1 MKEDNKLLD
10 AVIDLGVGMKEL
22 RDEMKGMR
30 KDMSHYQQE
39 TNKRLENLEKQQIK
53 TNLAL
58 GEMRLSYMRL
68 DGKVSKLDEKVSK
81 LDEKVSNM
89 DEKVSKLDEKV
100 SNMDENVNARITKL
114 DENINGLRS
123 DFNKYAPRND
133 ERANGHEKRIIR
145 LENTTFGKDAQKISM
160 VKEPNA
166 EYKKKKNK

>member
-10 AVIDLGVGMKEL
+10 AIIDLGVGMKEL

-68 DGKVSKLDEKVSK
+68 DG
-81 LDEKVSNM
+81 
-89 DEKVSKLDEKV
+89 KVSKLDEKV

>member
-10 AVIDLGVGMKEL
+10 AIIDLGV
-22 RDEMKGMR
+22 EMKGMR
-30 KDMSHYQQE
+30 KDMSHHQQE

-53 TNLAL
+53 TNIAL

-68 DGKVSKLDEKVSK
+68 DGKVSKLDE
-81 LDEKVSNM
+81 
-89 DEKVSKLDEKV
+89 
-100 SNMDENVNARITKL
+100 NV
-114 DENINGLRS
+114 NGLRS

>member
-10 AVIDLGVGMKEL
+10 AIIDLGVGMKEL

-53 TNLAL
+53 TNIAL

-68 DGKVSKLDEKVSK
+68 DGKVSKLDE
-81 LDEKVSNM
+81 
-89 DEKVSKLDEKV
+89 
-100 SNMDENVNARITKL
+100 NV
-114 DENINGLRS
+114 NGLRS

-160 VKEPNA
+160 VKETNA

>member
-53 TNLAL
+53 TNIAL

-68 DGKVSKLDEKVSK
+68 DGKVSKLDE
-81 LDEKVSNM
+81 
-89 DEKVSKLDEKV
+89 
-100 SNMDENVNARITKL
+100 NV
-114 DENINGLRS
+114 NGLRS

>member
-10 AVIDLGVGMKEL
+10 AIIDLGVGMKEL

-53 TNLAL
+53 TNIAL

-68 DGKVSKLDEKVSK
+68 DGKVSKLDK
-81 LDEKVSNM
+81 
-89 DEKVSKLDEKV
+89 
-100 SNMDENVNARITKL
+100 NV
-114 DENINGLRS
+114 NGLRS

>member
-10 AVIDLGVGMKEL
+10 AIIDLGV
-22 RDEMKGMR
+22 EMKGMR

-53 TNLAL
+53 TNIAL

-68 DGKVSKLDEKVSK
+68 DGKVSKLDE
-81 LDEKVSNM
+81 
-89 DEKVSKLDEKV
+89 
-100 SNMDENVNARITKL
+100 NV
-114 DENINGLRS
+114 NGLRF

>member
-68 DGKVSKLDEKVSK
+68 DGKVSKLDEKVS
-81 LDEKVSNM
+81 NM
-89 DEKVSKLDEKV
+89 DEK
-100 SNMDENVNARITKL
+100 VNARITKL
-114 DENINGLRS
+114 DENVNGLRS

>member
-10 AVIDLGVGMKEL
+10 AIIDLGVGMKEL

-68 DGKVSKLDEKVSK
+68 DGKVSKLDEKVS
-81 LDEKVSNM
+81 NM
-89 DEKVSKLDEKV
+89 DEK
-100 SNMDENVNARITKL
+100 VNARITKL

>member
-10 AVIDLGVGMKEL
+10 AIIDLGV
-22 RDEMKGMR
+22 EMKGMR
-30 KDMSHYQQE
+30 KDMSHHQQE

-68 DGKVSKLDEKVSK
+68 DGKVSKLDE
-81 LDEKVSNM
+81 
-89 DEKVSKLDEKV
+89 
-100 SNMDENVNARITKL
+100 NV
-114 DENINGLRS
+114 NGLRS

>member
-10 AVIDLGVGMKEL
+10 AIIDLGV
-22 RDEMKGMR
+22 EMKGMR
-30 KDMSHYQQE
+30 KDMSHHQQE

-68 DGKVSKLDEKVSK
+68 DGKVSKLDEKVS
-81 LDEKVSNM
+81 NM
-89 DEKVSKLDEKV
+89 DEK
-100 SNMDENVNARITKL
+100 VNARITKL

-133 ERANGHEKRIIR
+133 ERANGHETRIIQ
-145 LENTTFGKDAQKISM
+145 LEDTTFGKDAQRISM

-166 EYKKKKNK
+166 EYKKKKKN

>member
-1 MKEDNKLLD
+1 VKEDNKLLD

-53 TNLAL
+53 TNIAL

-68 DGKVSKLDEKVSK
+68 DGKVSKLDE
-81 LDEKVSNM
+81 
-89 DEKVSKLDEKV
+89 
-100 SNMDENVNARITKL
+100 NV
-114 DENINGLRS
+114 NGLRS

>member
-10 AVIDLGVGMKEL
+10 AIIDLGVGMKEL

-68 DGKVSKLDEKVSK
+68 DGKVSKLDEKVS
-81 LDEKVSNM
+81 NM
-89 DEKVSKLDEKV
+89 DEK
-100 SNMDENVNARITKL
+100 VNARITKL
-114 DENINGLRS
+114 DENVNGLRS

>member
-10 AVIDLGVGMKEL
+10 AIIDLGVGMKEL

-68 DGKVSKLDEKVSK
+68 DG
-81 LDEKVSNM
+81 
-89 DEKVSKLDEKV
+89 KVSKLDEKV

-166 EYKKKKNK
+166 EYKKKRNK

>member
-10 AVIDLGVGMKEL
+10 AIIDLGVGMKEL

-53 TNLAL
+53 TNIAL

-68 DGKVSKLDEKVSK
+68 DGKVSKLDE
-81 LDEKVSNM
+81 
-89 DEKVSKLDEKV
+89 
-100 SNMDENVNARITKL
+100 NV
-114 DENINGLRS
+114 NGLRS